1 MKVLIRRYAILLALL
16 LFWVPMPAA
25 QTPPT
30 IQKIA
35 IRHVGPQATSDDLV
49 RANIRVKTGD
59 VYSRTS
65 VDDDVRTLY
74 ATGYFYNISVGEE
87 MTPTGVSLTY
97 VLQGKPSLTEVQFSG
112 NKKYSR
118 AKLLKK
124 VTSKTGEPL
133 DERKLFNDTQE
144 ILKLYQKAGLQKTQV
159 KYVLNIDENAGR
171 GSVTFEIVESP
182 RVKIEQVNFV
192 GAQAFSQRKL
202 RKVIKTRKRWMF
214 SWLTGSG
221 VLKDEQFEDDKEKLG
236 EYYRNHGYIDY
247 ELKEVRFDAPKPKW
261 MDINLLV
268 SEGRQYKVG
277 AVEFKGN
284 KLFTADEIKQWI
296 YNNKLWIGDDTRG
309 KKAKRRGL
317 QLNVGE
323 TFTPTGLSAD
333 LEAIQDFYG
342 ARGYIDT
349 KIAAIKKPNTETGTM
364 DLVYEIEEFDKSFIE
379 KIEIKGNIKT
389 KDRVIRRELAV
400 SPGEIFDMVRVKL
413 SKKRLEG
420 LDYFEKIDAQPEPT
434 EVPNRKNL
442 VVGVEEKNTGNVMV
456 GAGFSTV
463 DNLVGFVE
471 LSQGNFD
478 LFKPPYFQGDGQKFR
493 IRAQFGTQRQDY
505 LMTFIEPWFFG
516 RKLAFQTDLY
526 HRELNYLSDT
536 YDERITGGRLGLT
549 RALGG
554 DFLIGGVSYTLE
566 NVGLVNVQP
575 NAPAVVKQE
584 IGNSLI
590 SKVGASLAYDTRN
603 SSILPDRGQRT
614 ELLTEVAGGPLG
626 GDKNFYKFELRS
638 TWYFKGFAEGHIVEV
653 TGRSG
658 VAEQYGNTPYV
669 PFYERYFLGG
679 MYDLRGYKYRYV
691 GPHDRPTGEP
701 VGGNTYMFGSLEY
714 SVPVVDRVRFAV
726 FYDTGTVN
734 PDAYNFSYKEYNDNW
749 GLGLRINIPGMGPLR
764 FDYGIPIRNGNN
776 SRSGK
781 FQFGV
786 GYTREF

>member
-35 IRHVGPQATSDDLV
+35 IQHVGPQATSDDLI

-144 ILKLYQKAGLQKTQV
+144 ILKTYQKAGMQKTQV

-247 ELKEVRFDAPKPKW
+247 ELKEVRFDARKPKW

-284 KLFTADEIKQWI
+284 KLFTADEIK
-296 YNNKLWIGDDTRG
+296 
-309 KKAKRRGL
+309 
-317 QLNVGE
+317 
-323 TFTPTGLSAD
+323 
-333 LEAIQDFYG
+333 
-342 ARGYIDT
+342 
-349 KIAAIKKPNTETGTM
+349 
-364 DLVYEIEEFDKSFIE
+364 
-379 KIEIKGNIKT
+379 
-389 KDRVIRRELAV
+389 
-400 SPGEIFDMVRVKL
+400 
-413 SKKRLEG
+413 
-420 LDYFEKIDAQPEPT
+420 
-434 EVPNRKNL
+434 
-442 VVGVEEKNTGNVMV
+442 
-456 GAGFSTV
+456 
-463 DNLVGFVE
+463 
-471 LSQGNFD
+471 
-478 LFKPPYFQGDGQKFR
+478 
-493 IRAQFGTQRQDY
+493 
-505 LMTFIEPWFFG
+505 
-516 RKLAFQTDLY
+516 
-526 HRELNYLSDT
+526 
-536 YDERITGGRLGLT
+536 
-549 RALGG
+549 
-554 DFLIGGVSYTLE
+554 
-566 NVGLVNVQP
+566 
-575 NAPAVVKQE
+575 
-584 IGNSLI
+584 
-590 SKVGASLAYDTRN
+590 
-603 SSILPDRGQRT
+603 
-614 ELLTEVAGGPLG
+614 
-626 GDKNFYKFELRS
+626 
-638 TWYFKGFAEGHIVEV
+638 
-653 TGRSG
+653 
-658 VAEQYGNTPYV
+658 
-669 PFYERYFLGG
+669 
-679 MYDLRGYKYRYV
+679 
-691 GPHDRPTGEP
+691 
-701 VGGNTYMFGSLEY
+701 
-714 SVPVVDRVRFAV
+714 
-726 FYDTGTVN
+726 
-734 PDAYNFSYKEYNDNW
+734 
-749 GLGLRINIPGMGPLR
+749 
-764 FDYGIPIRNGNN
+764 
-776 SRSGK
+776 
-781 FQFGV
+781 
-786 GYTREF
+786 